1 MFRFEPLLRFPKI
14 YAALALSRNNP
25 NFEKILYLREIKPG
39 DTVFDLGANIG
50 YYTCLFSKL
59 AGPSGEVSAF
69 EPVPIGFQK
78 LCENTKDCKN
88 TRLNNF
94 AVGKKTQDA
103 EIFYDPKDLGK
114 SSLFPESL
122 VSKKTEKTKV
132 ITLDDYC
139 NTNNLKRL
147 DFVKCD
153 IEGYELHAMPGM
165 SQALRDFLPQLS
177 IEVTLPAKERLELI
191 ELLKEIGYDTFRRI
205 DRNFPLLSLDRDI
218 YSDDFF
224 YLNAF
229 SSKTPS
235 SLS

>member
-14 YAALALSRNNP
+14 YAALALSRNKP
-25 NFEKILYLREIKPG
+25 NFEKILYLREIKQG

-59 AGPSGEVSAF
+59 AGSRGEVNAF
-69 EPVPIGFQK
+69 EPVPITFEK

-88 TRLNNF
+88 TKLNNF
-94 AVGKKTQDA
+94 AVGKKKQDA
-103 EIFYDPKDLGK
+103 KIFYDPKDLGK
-114 SSLFPESL
+114 SSIMPEAL
-122 VSKKTEKTKV
+122 VSKNTEKTKV
-132 ITLDDYC
+132 VPLDDYC
-139 NTNNLKRL
+139 HANKVRRL

-153 IEGYELHAMPGM
+153 IEGYELHAVQGM
-165 SQALRDFLPQLS
+165 LQTLRKFLPQLS
-177 IEVTLPAKERLELI
+177 IEVTLPSTERLELF
-191 ELLKEIGYDTFRRI
+191 ELLKEIGYDIFRKI
-205 DRNFPLLSLDRDI
+205 DRDYPILSLDREL

-229 SSKTPS
+229 SSKTPT